1 MECTWPPDS
10 TPRRKK
16 RKLSDSQM
24 CNTAPTSVA
33 VMSPTLYLSVA
44 LKNKGIESRIDHLS
58 VEQAIY
64 FEPYREAQIPTEI
77 LRAVRRN
84 DLKELRRFEV
94 EKLSQRNQFGESLMH
109 LVCRLGLNSVAYL
122 IEEAKL
128 PLNVRD
134 KFGRSPLH
142 NACLAPIPNFENAVL
157 LLKYAPKLV
166 VFEDNKGNTP
176 FDNIPARNHGKWSR
190 FLSEKCILKLIQSEL
205 IKKESHR

>member
-1 MECTWPPDS
+1 MECTWPLDS
-10 TPRRKK
+10 PPGCGK

-24 CNTAPTSVA
+24 CITSPTSVA

-64 FEPYREAQIPTEI
+64 FYPYQEGPISTEI
-77 LRAVRRN
+77 LRAVRKN

-94 EKLSQRNQFGESLMH
+94 EELSQRNQFGESLMH
-109 LVCRLGLNSVAYL
+109 LVCRLSLSSVAYL

-142 NACLAPIPNFENAVL
+142 NACLAPIPNFENVVL
-157 LLKYAPKLV
+157 LLKHAPKLV
-166 VFEDNKGNTP
+166 LFEDNKGKTP

-190 FLSEKCILKLIQSEL
+190 FLSSESILKLIQSEL
-205 IKKESHR
+205 IKKESHP